1 MPKYEVERGYLVSQ
15 VAVIEAE
22 NTKQARIIAANGY
35 FDGHWKEYDGDI
47 LYTSIEEINDNDN
60 A

>member
-22 NTKQARIIAANGY
+22 NTKQARIKAMNG
-35 FDGHWKEYDGDI
+35 DVTWKEYDGDI
-47 LYTSIEEINDNDN
+47 LFTSIEEVFEERQPCS
-60 A
+60 